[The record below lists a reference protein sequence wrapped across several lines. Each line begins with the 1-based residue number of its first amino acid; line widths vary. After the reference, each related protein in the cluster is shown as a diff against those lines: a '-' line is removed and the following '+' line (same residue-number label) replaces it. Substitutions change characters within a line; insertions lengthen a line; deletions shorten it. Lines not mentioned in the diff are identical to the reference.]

1 MSIHRAGIGIVLIA
15 CAPTHPESAPS
26 SAAAERESAAAVS
39 LEQVALTPGTSRV
52 TVRSDGS
59 PRELMLL
66 VPRGDTSKRRPLVIF
81 LHGANG
87 ANTLDQVAQ
96 CLVEPGLA
104 PIAPIILAPVS
115 PSPHWWTGVDAR
127 FVLGL
132 VEAAVHAWP
141 VEVRRVVV
149 TGYSDGGIGAWSFI
163 RLYPETFSAAIPIA
177 SSHTIMGASSR
188 PVHAIHGEQ
197 DELFALSSV
206 REQAELLQGEG
217 SDIVLSVKPQGR
229 HFEPCSYVA
238 ELHSAAEW
246 LIQSAWKQRAKNKH
260 RRDVAAPTMGAS
272 FSGP

>member
-15 CAPTHPESAPS
+15 CAPTRPTSAPS
-26 SAAAERESAAAVS
+26 SAAADREGAAAVS

-52 TVRSDGS
+52 SVHADGS

-66 VPRGDTSKRRPLVIF
+66 VPKGDTSKPRPLVIF

-87 ANTLDQVAQ
+87 ANALDQLAQ
-96 CLVEPGLA
+96 CLLEPGLT
-104 PIAPIILAPVS
+104 PISPIILAPVS
-115 PSPHWWTGVDAR
+115 SSPHWWAGADAR

-132 VEAAVHAWP
+132 VEAAVRSWP
-141 VEVRRVVV
+141 VDGRRVVV

-177 SSHTIMGASSR
+177 SSHTIMGATSR
-188 PVHAIHGEQ
+188 PVHAIHGDQ
-197 DELFALSSV
+197 DELFAINSV

-217 SDIVLSVKPQGR
+217 SDVVLAVKPQGK
-229 HFEPCSYVA
+229 HFDACSYAV
-238 ELHSAAEW
+238 ELRSAAQW
-246 LIQSAWKQRAKNKH
+246 LIQSAWKQRIRKKH
-260 RRDVAAPTMGAS
+260 RREVAPTLAPS